1 MPSLSSHALNAL
13 VAALVHSRLDY
24 CNVVFAGFPAC
35 DIQRLQSVLN
45 TAVRLVAGS
54 SRRDHAF
61 SPLRDRHWLP
71 VKQRVEY
78 KLRMMVHRCLYGDA
92 PSYLRDL
99 ITSSADATVRAGLRS
114 AVSST
119 VAVPRTMSS
128 LGDRSFAAAGP
139 RAWNRL
145 PPPLRRVH
153 SVAAF
158 KRQLK
163 TFLFDRAFN

>member
-1 MPSLSSHALNAL
+1 L
-13 VAALVHSRLDY
+13 
-24 CNVVFAGFPAC
+24 
-35 DIQRLQSVLN
+35 
-45 TAVRLVAGS
+45 
-54 SRRDHAF
+54 F
-61 SPLRDRHWLP
+61 SPVFQPATSSDYSQCSTQLYVWWPAHRDVIMHSLCCAI
-71 VKQRVEY
+71 VIGCHVEQRVEY
-78 KLRMMVHRCLYGDA
+78 KLCILVHPCLYGDA
-92 PSYLRDL
+92 PSYRGDL

-119 VAVPRTMSS
+119 VAMPRTISS

-158 KRQLK
+158 KRQLR
-163 TFLFDRAFN
+163 TFIFECAFNWHYIVRRPCCARALTSP